1 MMIYTGMSS
10 VTADQSNIGFV
21 LVNLR
26 TKATRFYTVPGATE
40 TSAMASA
47 QGQVQHLK
55 YTATFPLLL
64 NVSDRPTYFVSL
76 KDDAGLVKMY
86 AFVDVEQYQIVG
98 TGATIDDARKNYRTA
113 LNLEDVEIGEPA
125 DTKETSGTVDAV
137 AATVIAGNTCYYFT
151 LEGSDT
157 VYAAYV
163 TIHESLPFLKS
174 GDQIT
179 FTYTEDDTPR
189 QVTQISKIRP
199 APVQP

>member
-1 MMIYTGMSS
+1 
-10 VTADQSNIGFV
+10 
-21 LVNLR
+21 
-26 TKATRFYTVPGATE
+26 
-40 TSAMASA
+40 
-47 QGQVQHLK
+47 
-55 YTATFPLLL
+55 
-64 NVSDRPTYFVSL
+64 
-76 KDDAGLVKMY
+76 MY

-163 TIHESLPFLKS
+163 TIHENLPFLKS

-189 QVTQISKIRP
+189 QVTQISKIRS